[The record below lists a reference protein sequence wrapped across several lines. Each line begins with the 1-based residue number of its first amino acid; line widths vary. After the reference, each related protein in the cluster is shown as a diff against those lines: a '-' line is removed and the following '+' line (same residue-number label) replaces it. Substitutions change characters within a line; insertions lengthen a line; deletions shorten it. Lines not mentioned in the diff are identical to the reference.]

1 MSSLIDRRTVTVT
14 YDAPRGEPRRRAAH
28 GSAAPAGDCVDCA
41 RCVTVCPTGI
51 DIRNGIQLECVN
63 CTACMDACDDVM
75 SRLHRPTGLIRLT
88 SHERLQPGPH
98 SWWNGRLAA
107 YAAAWLLLV
116 GLVVTLL
123 VRREALDVLILR
135 QAGTLHA
142 TLPDGAV
149 ANFYT
154 VQVFNRTGERL
165 PFEIRAVSPAG
176 ATVTRLGLASEV
188 QPYALLEGRLLLA
201 LPAAALTA
209 TATPVRF
216 DLHVGRDVR
225 HIDSSFIGPGRPKD

>member
-1 MSSLIDRRTVTVT
+1 
-14 YDAPRGEPRRRAAH
+14 
-28 GSAAPAGDCVDCA
+28 
-41 RCVTVCPTGI
+41 VCPTGI

-75 SRLHRPTGLIRLT
+75 RRLHRPTGLIRLT
-88 SHERLQPGPH
+88 SHERLQAGRQ

-107 YAAAWLLLV
+107 YTAAWLLLV
-116 GLVVTLL
+116 GLAVTLL

-154 VQVFNRTGERL
+154 VQVFNRTAGRV
-165 PFEIRAVSPAG
+165 PFAIEAVVPAG
-176 ATVTRLGLASEV
+176 ATVVRLGLPDAVE
-188 QPYALLEGRLLLA
+188 PHALLEGRVLLSMPPDRLA
-201 LPAAALTA
+201 GA
-209 TATPVRF
+209 ATPVRF
-216 DLHVGRDVR
+216 DVSVAGGAPR
-225 HIDSSFIGPGRPKD
+225 HIESSFIGPVRPKD